1 MDDHRKKKSSTTKAF
16 TWSAIM
22 ICVLL
27 CLVAF
32 GYEFYWQ
39 PDPVSPPSTEL
50 GTNPVFDN
58 LLSNVSKE
66 WLFLFGQDGKIVLSD
81 IYGLNSKVI
90 LDIVNVTGDDNSEL
104 RDVVSISPDYAYIA
118 ASYYGERDSGGL
130 DPHIPKMIVI
140 NIENGAVT
148 DIPTSFEG
156 SDWTWAYRV
165 FWVSNQ
171 EILMMMNRYP
181 GPDAPSEEVI
191 FLLYNLQ
198 DISSPQLF
206 EFDLCPM
213 TTVMDND
220 SKVLLLASDCEPS
233 NQLTVWSIDSA
244 GKRLARPEEISF
256 FDEHKYDRWHLRK
269 TFQHPSGTF
278 PIITIERVAGG
289 PDGFGR
295 FYEDNWFRE
304 YMFLGD
310 ELVRVSNSSIIY
322 EPEWQSGLNL
332 FLWTEWDNTFITYI
346 MDHEGRYHHVYNGIY
361 LGRIPR
367 NNQYSD

>member
-1 MDDHRKKKSSTTKAF
+1 MDVHRKKKTSTIMAIAL
-16 TWSAIM
+16 SAIM

-50 GTNPVFDN
+50 GTDPVFDN

-66 WLFLFGQDGKIVLSD
+66 WLFLFGQDGKIVISD
-81 IYGLNSKVI
+81 IYGQNRRVI
-90 LDIVNVTGDDNSEL
+90 LDLVTITGNENSEF
-104 RDVVSISPDYAYIA
+104 RNVVSISPDNAYIA
-118 ASYYGERDSGGL
+118 ASFYGERDPGGIGQNIL
-130 DPHIPKMIVI
+130 RMIII
-140 NIENGAVT
+140 NIENGTVT

-156 SDWTWAYRV
+156 FDWAYTA
-165 FWVSNQ
+165 FWVSNR

-181 GPDAPSEEVI
+181 GPDAPSEEII

-206 EFDLCPM
+206 EFDPCPM

-220 SKVLLLASDCEPS
+220 SQVLLLASDCEPS
-233 NQLTVWSIDSA
+233 NQQTVWSIDSA
-244 GKRLARPEEISF
+244 GKRLARPEETSF

-278 PIITIERVAGG
+278 PVITIKRVAGG

-295 FYEDNWFRE
+295 FYEDNWNRE
-304 YMFLGD
+304 YMYMGD
-310 ELVRVSNSSIIY
+310 ELVRVSNSLIIY
-322 EPEWQSGLNL
+322 EPEWQSGLDL

-346 MDHEGRYHHVYNGIY
+346 MDHEGHYHHVYNGIY

-367 NNQYSD
+367 NNQDSD

>member
-130 DPHIPKMIVI
+130 GPHIPKMIII

-148 DIPTSFEG
+148 DIPTSFKG

-171 EILMMMNRYP
+171 EILVMMNRYP
-181 GPDAPSEEVI
+181 GPDVYSEEI
-191 FLLYNLQ
+191 RFLLYDTQ

-206 EFDLCPM
+206 EFDPCPM
-213 TTVMDND
+213 SMVMDND
-220 SKVLLLASDCEPS
+220 SQVLLLASDCEPS

-244 GKRLARPEEISF
+244 GKRLARSDEISF
-256 FDEHKYDRWHLRK
+256 FDEHKGDRWYHRK

-278 PIITIERVAGG
+278 PVITIKRVAGG

-304 YMFLGD
+304 YMYLGD
-310 ELVRVSNSSIIY
+310 ELVRVSDTLINY
-322 EPEWQSGLNL
+322 EPEWQSGLDL
-332 FLWTEWDNTFITYI
+332 FIWAEWPNTYI
-346 MDHEGRYHHVYNGIY
+346 MDNEGHYHHMYNGIY